1 MLRATIG
8 LLLGLLVRVWTLTL
22 SARIVWPSSLE
33 KSEAR
38 PWVFCF
44 WHGTQLAL
52 LCVTRRRGAVAMVSL
67 SRDGAIQRRSLG
79 VQGVRAVRG
88 SSSKGGASGVRSL
101 VRAMNTLSLDAL
113 FAADGPRGPYGKAKM
128 GPIVAARL
136 THARLVPIGSA
147 MASGHVFERAW
158 DRFSLPWPFTRVAVV
173 IGDPIEPDALHVQE
187 RLEQAIDDCNRR
199 ARDELALALVQP
211 KVTP

>member
-1 MLRATIG
+1 
-8 LLLGLLVRVWTLTL
+8 
-22 SARIVWPSSLE
+22 
-33 KSEAR
+33 
-38 PWVFCF
+38 
-44 WHGTQLAL
+44 
-52 LCVTRRRGAVAMVSL
+52 
-67 SRDGAIQRRSLG
+67 
-79 VQGVRAVRG
+79 
-88 SSSKGGASGVRSL
+88 
-101 VRAMNTLSLDAL
+101 
-113 FAADGPRGPYGKAKM
+113 
-128 GPIVAARL
+128 
-136 THARLVPIGSA
+136 